1 MGEESPQRSKQAL
14 TSLKATNKQVFLQTL
29 ALVNSAFALVAA
41 LAWNEAVKALID
53 HYFKSGSDLYSR
65 FAYAIIITVFVVII
79 SSRLTKLMQRF
90 DPEPESGES
99 K

>member
-1 MGEESPQRSKQAL
+1 MGEESPPRSKQAL
-14 TSLKATNKQVFLQTL
+14 TSLKATNRQVFLQTL

-41 LAWNEAVKALID
+41 LAWNEAVKSLID

-65 FAYAIIITVFVVII
+65 FIYAIIITILVVIVT
-79 SSRLTKLMQRF
+79 SRLTKLMQRF
-90 DPEPESGES
+90 DPEAGSGES